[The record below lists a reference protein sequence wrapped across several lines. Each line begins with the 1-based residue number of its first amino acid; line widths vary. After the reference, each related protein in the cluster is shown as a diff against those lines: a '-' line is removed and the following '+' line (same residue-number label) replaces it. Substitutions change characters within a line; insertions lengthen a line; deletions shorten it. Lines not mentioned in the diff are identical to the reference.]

1 MLNSVPPAKEG
12 GGTKH
17 PFHGIFP
24 IISHRG
30 EDDNRRNGRGGA
42 ALPLRDDK
50 KAGNSQNGGQP
61 GGRPPQKG
69 EKRRKEGE
77 KGKRGKREKVGKE
90 AKKQKRKEG
99 CKKVL

>member
-1 MLNSVPPAKEG
+1 MTTAE
-12 GGTKH
+12 
-17 PFHGIFP
+17 
-24 IISHRG
+24 RG
-30 EDDNRRNGRGGA
+30 RGA
-42 ALPLRDDK
+42 ALPLKDDK